1 MALFEQFP
9 YTNFHEMNMDWL
21 LRAVKSLSK
30 EVDNII
36 QQGDDGYFFVNIW
49 YDSDSSSYK
58 SDVLMKDII
67 KAVAEG
73 KHVACK
79 YNGIK
84 YYDSVV
90 VGTMPQSCTF
100 FCMSIDAITNSSADL
115 TFTKFVITSSV
126 QATTYTVTV

>member
-49 YDSDSSSYK
+49 
-58 SDVLMKDII
+58 
-67 KAVAEG
+67 
-73 KHVACK
+73 
-79 YNGIK
+79 
-84 YYDSVV
+84 
-90 VGTMPQSCTF
+90 
-100 FCMSIDAITNSSADL
+100 
-115 TFTKFVITSSV
+115 
-126 QATTYTVTV
+126 